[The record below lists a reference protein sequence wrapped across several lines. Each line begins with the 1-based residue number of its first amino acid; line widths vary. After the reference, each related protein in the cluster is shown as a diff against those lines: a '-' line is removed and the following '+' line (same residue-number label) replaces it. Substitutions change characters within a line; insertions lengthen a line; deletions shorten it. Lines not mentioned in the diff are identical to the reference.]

1 MAESPPL
8 NSLIGCDRGSG
19 SVGGGGIRRPIHTS
33 PKIPSHPSRGYA
45 VANED
50 DTDNNIESSGSDV
63 GLAPIS
69 SIATN
74 NTPSSLGG
82 ERSHDSI
89 CAHDM
94 HSSTKRP
101 QNYKSSSSTRAT
113 NYQSS
118 PPRDCTT
125 KSNINDTLIPS
136 VSNEDDNYDPFCVS
150 QSQSDAPP
158 QNNLLQPP
166 KLKSNKKGDTKRN
179 RRKSSIGADDTK
191 SKDNRRRSLRI
202 QARVLDT
209 PEKKSQPSTS
219 NNLSNCGVPPISM
232 EDELNTTVNQAE
244 DDDGFNT
251 ASTSRRRSIRVL
263 ARELDSPAPKKV
275 EKKKQTTNKS
285 KRRYSSQGHPPPGRT
300 KTSPKK
306 RRGKGA
312 VDTGAADDKE
322 QQEGPYDELPSKQ
335 PLPAGN
341 KTTSKP
347 QAMDIDSSSSEG
359 ISISQNGHVSLS
371 QALEKIAFDI
381 VIGSSTDNVSNR
393 KSGEIAM
400 VGERSVSKKREGSGS
415 SLRRGDGQASSVLE
429 SLDEHAAS
437 SSAADTSMTSISSSS
452 CQSEA
457 AAAVMPTTTLMEHD
471 ASVSSTTKRARPK
484 NRRDTF
490 DLSKNRGLI
499 SAARV
504 MDLNVLIDD
513 TTTAA
518 DAASTNNQDYVTPKA
533 GEGTEINIDGLKDD
547 TEDGIVISGAGTED
561 YAAVMNNMS
570 HVTSVTIK
578 EKMAQLIPAD
588 TMKQVN
594 KYPCVS
600 ARIFASM
607 SIVYA
612 DQANFTPLLPF
623 LLSLVNAEIV
633 SLKNKEEN
641 EVCFIN
647 KKVCFSGFD
656 YSSTT
661 TTVGEVVGQ
670 GGGDLC
676 PSIEAL
682 ELVLQNALKLLR
694 PVHYLDVAIQCLHC
708 MSTSDDVSEA
718 CAETMVGY
726 FPSARFTKAFTHYM
740 NELKDVK
747 RFVLSQ
753 GSSGSSA
760 APQDITNAHMG
771 VRYRLNDFIGRS
783 VRYHLRE
790 LINTIPETVVDFNV
804 DECEERWGRAVDDRS
819 ISSIVNFALER
830 IHDLMTLQPALFEY
844 GVQTM
849 PNFFSSEAFLKVHTL
864 SKDDVKK
871 MDKSMYDSLVLDIT
885 EARSF
890 LFGARACKFVLS
902 LLNFPG
908 VEEHIDEEGGWK
920 TIESITSTFHKLN
933 LHRMTLIEPQQVH
946 FVLLRDV
953 RDLIFVSL
961 FELRHFVCVI
971 YNHSDQILP
980 LFLSL

>member
-1 MAESPPL
+1 MAESPPF
-8 NSLIGCDRGSG
+8 NSLIGCSSRGG
-19 SVGGGGIRRPIHTS
+19 DVGGVGIRNRPIHAS
-33 PKIPSHPSRGYA
+33 PKTPSHPSRGYA
-45 VANED
+45 VLHED
-50 DTDNNIESSGSDV
+50 DTDDHEMDSSGSAV

-69 SIATN
+69 STAKN
-74 NTPSSLGG
+74 NIPSSMVADK
-82 ERSHDSI
+82 SHNSI

-94 HSSTKRP
+94 HTKLSP
-101 QNYKSSSSTRAT
+101 QNYKSSSSTPTT

-136 VSNEDDNYDPFCVS
+136 VSNEDDYMVV
-150 QSQSDAPP
+150 SQSDAPP
-158 QNNLLQPP
+158 PQNNNLLQPP

-179 RRKSSIGADDTK
+179 GRKSTDDNS
-191 SKDNRRRSLRI
+191 SKGSRRRSLRI
-202 QARVLDT
+202 QARILDT
-209 PEKKSQPSTS
+209 PEKKSQPSN
-219 NNLSNCGVPPISM
+219 NNLSNSSVPMSM
-232 EDELNTTVNQAE
+232 EDELNTETMDQ
-244 DDDGFNT
+244 DGFNT
-251 ASTSRRRSIRVL
+251 SSSTARRRSIRVL
-263 ARELDSPAPKKV
+263 ARELDSPAPKNVV
-275 EKKKQTTNKS
+275 ETNKKQNKS
-285 KRRYSSQGHPPPGRT
+285 KRRYSSQGHPPPGRK

-306 RRGKGA
+306 RRGKG
-312 VDTGAADDKE
+312 VVTGAVANNKE
-322 QQEGPYDELPSKQ
+322 QELGPYGELPPSKQ
-335 PLPAGN
+335 LLPTGN
-341 KTTSKP
+341 KKTTETSSKP
-347 QAMDIDSSSSEG
+347 QAMEIDSSSSTSPDFG
-359 ISISQNGHVSLS
+359 ISISQNGHVSLT

-381 VIGSSTDNVSNR
+381 VIGSSTDNVSNH
-393 KSGEIAM
+393 KSGESAM
-400 VGERSVSKKREGSGS
+400 VGERSVSKKREGGS
-415 SLRRGDGQASSVLE
+415 RRGDGQASSVLE
-429 SLDEHAAS
+429 SLDEHAV
-437 SSAADTSMTSISSSS
+437 SSAVDTSMASTSSSS

-457 AAAVMPTTTLMEHD
+457 AVMPTMEHD
-471 ASVSSTTKRARPK
+471 ASISSTTKRARPK

-513 TTTAA
+513 PTAV
-518 DAASTNNQDYVTPKA
+518 DAASTDDNNQDYVTPKA
-533 GEGTEINIDGLKDD
+533 GEGTEINIDCLKDD
-547 TEDGIVISGAGTED
+547 NEDQIVISGEGTED
-561 YAAVMNNMS
+561 YATVMNNMS
-570 HVTSVTIK
+570 HVTFVTIK
-578 EKMAQLIPAD
+578 EKMNELISAD
-588 TMKQVN
+588 VMKQVN

-623 LLSLVNAEIV
+623 LISLVNAEIV

-682 ELVLQNALKLLR
+682 ELVLQNALKLSR

-708 MSTSDDVSEA
+708 MSTCDDVSEA

-753 GSSGSSA
+753 GSSSSSVA
-760 APQDITNAHMG
+760 APQDVTNAHMG

-819 ISSIVNFALER
+819 ISSVVNFALER

-849 PNFFSSEAFLKVHTL
+849 PNFFSREAFLKIHTL
-864 SKDDVKK
+864 SKDDLKK
-871 MDKSMYDSLVLDIT
+871 MEKSMYDSLVLDIT

-920 TIESITSTFHKLN
+920 TIESITSTFYQLN
-933 LHRMTLIEPQQVH
+933 LHEGSENCH
-946 FVLLRDV
+946 FVQLREV

-961 FELRHFVCVI
+961 
-971 YNHSDQILP
+971 Y
-980 LFLSL
+980 

>member
-1 MAESPPL
+1 MAESPPY

-33 PKIPSHPSRGYA
+33 PKTPSHPSRGYA

-118 PPRDCTT
+118 PPRECST
-125 KSNINDTLIPS
+125 KSNINNTLIPS
-136 VSNEDDNYDPFCVS
+136 VSNEDDYMVVS

-166 KLKSNKKGDTKRN
+166 KLKANNKGDTKRN
-179 RRKSSIGADDTK
+179 RRKSSIGADNTK
-191 SKDNRRRSLRI
+191 SKASRRRSLRI

-209 PEKKSQPSTS
+209 PEKKTKPSS
-219 NNLSNCGVPPISM
+219 NNLTNSSVPMSM
-232 EDELNTTVNQAE
+232 EDELNTTVNQEE
-244 DDDGFNT
+244 DDGVNT
-251 ASTSRRRSIRVL
+251 SSITRRRRSIRVL
-263 ARELDSPAPKKV
+263 ARELDSPAPVKSQ
-275 EKKKQTTNKS
+275 KKKQTISKS
-285 KRRYSSQGHPPPGRT
+285 KRRYSSQGHPPGRT
-300 KTSPKK
+300 SSPKK
-306 RRGKGA
+306 RRGKGI
-312 VDTGAADDKE
+312 DTDVGAADSNKE
-322 QQEGPYDELPSKQ
+322 QQLGPYDELPPSEQ
-335 PLPAGN
+335 LLPTGN
-341 KTTSKP
+341 KKTSDETTSKP
-347 QAMDIDSSSSEG
+347 QAMEIDSSSPNDG
-359 ISISQNGHVSLS
+359 ISISHNGHVSLT

-381 VIGSSTDNVSNR
+381 VVGPSTDVDSVSNR
-393 KSGEIAM
+393 KSGESAM

-437 SSAADTSMTSISSSS
+437 SSAADTSMASISSSS
-452 CQSEA
+452 CQSE
-457 AAAVMPTTTLMEHD
+457 AAVMPTTTLMEHD
-471 ASVSSTTKRARPK
+471 ASISSTTKRARPK

-513 TTTAA
+513 TTAA
-518 DAASTNNQDYVTPKA
+518 DAAASSNDNNQDYVTPKA
-533 GEGTEINIDGLKDD
+533 GEGTEVNIDNLKDD
-547 TEDGIVISGAGTED
+547 NEDQIVISGEGTED
-561 YAAVMNNMS
+561 YATVMSNMS

-578 EKMAQLIPAD
+578 EKMAQLISAD

-682 ELVLQNALKLLR
+682 ELVLQNALKLSR

-708 MSTSDDVSEA
+708 MITCDDVSEA

-753 GSSGSSA
+753 GSSSSTNA
-760 APQDITNAHMG
+760 VAPQDITNAHMG

-830 IHDLMTLQPALFEY
+830 IHDLMALQPALFEY

-849 PNFFSSEAFLKVHTL
+849 PNFFSREAFLKIHTL
-864 SKDDVKK
+864 SKDDLKK
-871 MDKSMYDSLVLDIT
+871 MDKSMYDSLVMDIT

-920 TIESITSTFHKLN
+920 TIESITSTFYQHRLN
-933 LHRMTLIEPQQVH
+933 EGSENGH
-946 FVLLRDV
+946 FVQLREV

-961 FELRHFVCVI
+961 
-971 YNHSDQILP
+971 Y
-980 LFLSL
+980 